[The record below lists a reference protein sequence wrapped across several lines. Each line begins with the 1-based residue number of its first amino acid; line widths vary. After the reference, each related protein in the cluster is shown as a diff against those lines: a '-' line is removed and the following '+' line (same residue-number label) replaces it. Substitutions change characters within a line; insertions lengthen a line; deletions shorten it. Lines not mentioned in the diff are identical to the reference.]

1 MKLLLSAAAAILLL
15 ATFHLT
21 EAGHASASEARHL
34 SDHPVMRSVRKSFVE
49 EIADYFN
56 TWVFHSVDRQARSN
70 FKQIFGVDSND
81 AMKASTHRSLHTH
94 TTPSFHGQGAD
105 LLRVRFFSNQSS
117 FSLLCRR
124 CSPRSS
130 NGLPSSWRSS
140 SSVVLSNIGLIL
152 SLDLNLVKALPTADS
167 PVQIMISSSLPRLS
181 VAYVQ

>member
-1 MKLLLSAAAAILLL
+1 MKLLLSAAAILLL

-81 AMKASTHRSLHTH
+81 AMKASTHRLLHTH
-94 TTPSFHGQGAD
+94 THLPSMHGQGAD
-105 LLRVRFFSNQSS
+105 LRVRFFSNQSS
-117 FSLLCRR
+117 FSLSCRR

>member
-1 MKLLLSAAAAILLL
+1 MKLLLSAAAILLL

-94 TTPSFHGQGAD
+94 LPSMGKEPTCVCA
-105 LLRVRFFSNQSS
+105 
-117 FSLLCRR
+117 FSLINHP
-124 CSPRSS
+124 SPFRA
-130 NGLPSSWRSS
+130 GAARQDLRMVCLPP
-140 SSVVLSNIGLIL
+140 GG
-152 SLDLNLVKALPTADS
+152 A
-167 PVQIMISSSLPRLS
+167 RLR
-181 VAYVQ
+181 

>member
-1 MKLLLSAAAAILLL
+1 MKLLLSAAAILLL

-81 AMKASTHRSLHTH
+81 AMKASTHRLLHTH
-94 TTPSFHGQGAD
+94 THLPSMHGQGAD
-105 LLRVRFFSNQSS
+105 LRVRFFSNQSS
-117 FSLLCRR
+117 FSLSCRR

-140 SSVVLSNIGLIL
+140 SSVVLSNIGLLL